1 MWIYGEI
8 SGGGNGELA
17 GAAAAVTMHALEGVE
32 GAVVGALSLGSKA
45 QMDAK
50 LGLLLLGEGFGDSGF
65 AAIVMA
71 ADILPEFAVDAANSL

>member
-32 GAVVGALSLGSKA
+32 GAVIGALGLGANA
-45 QMDAK
+45 QVDAK
-50 LGLLLLGEGFGDSGF
+50 LGLLLLGQRFGDSGL
-65 AAIVMA
+65 ATVVVA
-71 ADILPEFAVDAANSL
+71 ADILPESAVDAANSL